1 MAEHSRRRD
10 SSRDRSRSLVRPESA
25 KTRHRCGPEP
35 RLTGDSGKVGLESW
49 VAGQECRPGVQVT
62 ESANLS
68 KRELEALTREASEE
82 SFRLIVET
90 IPGLIAV
97 MRPEGGVEHVNRQV
111 LEYFGRTLEELKQW
125 GTTDAVHPADLP
137 RVIAAWQHAVATGLP
152 YEFEHR
158 IRRADGEYRWFQSR
172 GLPLR
177 DIEGRIVRWYNL
189 LTDIDARK
197 QSEERLRRSEADLL
211 EAQRLSHSGSWRHDL
226 ASGAFMVSPEVL
238 RIRGVD
244 SADPLSTID
253 RMYSGIHPDDRSRV
267 RDTYEAAQRRKGD
280 FDAEYRIVLRDGTIK
295 HLHTIGHPVLNEAG
309 DVVEYVGTGMD
320 VTEQRQAQAAL
331 ETAFE
336 EIKRLKDRLQDENLA
351 LREEIDQAF
360 MFEEIVGASPALKSV
375 LSHVSKVAPTDSTV
389 LISGETGTGKEL
401 VARAIHKHS
410 RRADRAFVSL
420 NCAATPASLIASELF
435 GHEKGAFTG
444 AVQQRRGRFELAHS
458 GTIFL
463 DEIGEIPTDT
473 QVALL
478 RVLQERQIE
487 RVGGSRAI
495 PVDVRVVAATNG
507 DLAAAIAD
515 GSFRSDLFYRL
526 NVFPIHV
533 PPLRK
538 RREDIPI
545 LVEYFVKRFAEK
557 MAKRIRRIET
567 RTLELCERYPWPGN
581 IRELQNIVERSVI
594 LCGSDTFSID
604 EAWLSQAPLRPDV
617 GGGLPSAL
625 QDQEKELIEAALA
638 KSRGKVAGPS
648 GAAAKLGIP
657 ASTLESKIKQ
667 LGIQKGRFSPS

>member
-1 MAEHSRRRD
+1 M
-10 SSRDRSRSLVRPESA
+10 
-25 KTRHRCGPEP
+25 T
-35 RLTGDSGKVGLESW
+35 
-49 VAGQECRPGVQVT
+49 
-62 ESANLS
+62 N
-68 KRELEALTREASEE
+68 EE

-97 MRPEGGVEHVNRQV
+97 MTAEGAVEHVNCQV
-111 LEYFGRTLEELKQW
+111 LDYFGRTLEELKRW
-125 GTTDAVHPADLP
+125 GTSDAVHADDLP
-137 RVIAAWQHAVATGLP
+137 RAKAAWQHAIETGQP

-177 DIEGRIVRWYNL
+177 DDDGRIVRWYNL
-189 LTDIDARK
+189 LTDIHARK
-197 QSEERLRRSEADLL
+197 ESEERLRQSEAELL
-211 EAQRLSHSGSWRHDL
+211 EAQRLSHAGSWRHHL
-226 ASGAFMVSPEVL
+226 ASGTFAVSPEVL
-238 RIRGVD
+238 RIRGVE
-244 SADPLSTID
+244 SADPLSTIE
-253 RMYSGIHPDDRSRV
+253 RMYGGIHPDDRSRV
-267 RDTYEAAQRRKGD
+267 REAYESAQKERGE
-280 FDAEYRIVLRDGTIK
+280 FDAEYRIVLGDGTVK
-295 HLHTIGHPVLNEAG
+295 YLHTIGHPVLSPAG
-309 DVVEYVGTGMD
+309 EVVEYVGTGMD

-331 ETAFE
+331 QKAFN

-351 LREEIDQAF
+351 LREEIDQAS
-360 MFEEIVGASPALKSV
+360 MFEEIVGASDALKSV

-401 VARAIHKHS
+401 IARAIHKLS
-410 RRADRAFVSL
+410 RRASQAFISL
-420 NCAATPASLIASELF
+420 NCAATPPSLIASELF

-463 DEIGEIPTDT
+463 DEIGEVPMDT
-473 QVALL
+473 QLALL

-487 RVGGSRAI
+487 RVGGSRTI
-495 PVDVRVVAATNG
+495 PVDVRVVAATNR
-507 DLAAAIAD
+507 DLSGAVAASA
-515 GSFRSDLFYRL
+515 FRSDLFYRL

-545 LVEYFVKRFAEK
+545 LVEYFVKRFADK
-557 MAKRIRRIET
+557 MAKRIRRIDT
-567 RTLELCERYPWPGN
+567 RSLEACERYSWPGN

-594 LCGSDTFSID
+594 LCSGDTFAID
-604 EAWLSQAPLRPDV
+604 EGWLSEQVPALPDGASPLPD
-617 GGGLPSAL
+617 AL
-625 QDQEKELIEAALA
+625 QDQEKGMIEAALA
-638 KSRGKVAGPS
+638 SSKGRVAGPR

-667 LGIQKGRFSPS
+667 LGIDKARFTRAS

>member
-1 MAEHSRRRD
+1 MRD
-10 SSRDRSRSLVRPESA
+10 GVGRPC
-25 KTRHRCGPEP
+25 KTF
-35 RLTGDSGKVGLESW
+35 
-49 VAGQECRPGVQVT
+49 QVT
-62 ESANLS
+62 ELS
-68 KRELEALTREASEE
+68 DSPQREPRTQPEEASPSSEE

-90 IPGLIAV
+90 LPGLIAV
-97 MRPEGGVEHVNRQV
+97 MTADGGVEHVNRQV
-111 LEYFGRTLEELKQW
+111 LEYFGRTLEELRQW

-137 RVIAAWQHAVATGLP
+137 RVAAAWQHAVQTGQP

-177 DIEGRIVRWYNL
+177 NADGRIVRWYNL

-197 QSEERLRRSEADLL
+197 QSEEKLRRSEA
-211 EAQRLSHSGSWRHDL
+211 
-226 ASGAFMVSPEVL
+226 
-238 RIRGVD
+238 
-244 SADPLSTID
+244 
-253 RMYSGIHPDDRSRV
+253 
-267 RDTYEAAQRRKGD
+267 
-280 FDAEYRIVLRDGTIK
+280 
-295 HLHTIGHPVLNEAG
+295 
-309 DVVEYVGTGMD
+309 
-320 VTEQRQAQAAL
+320 EQRQAQAAL

-401 VARAIHKHS
+401 IARAIHKHS

-420 NCAATPASLIASELF
+420 NCAATPPSLIASELF

-444 AVQQRRGRFELAHS
+444 AAQQRRGRFELAHN

-463 DEIGEIPTDT
+463 DEIGEIPMDT
-473 QVALL
+473 QIALL
-478 RVLQERQIE
+478 RVLQERQLE
-487 RVGGSRAI
+487 RVGGNRPI
-495 PVDVRVVAATNG
+495 PVDVRVVAATNR
-507 DLAAAIAD
+507 DLSVAIVE

-545 LVEYFVKRFAEK
+545 LVEYFVKRFAEQ
-557 MAKRIRRIET
+557 MAKRIRQIDR
-567 RTLELCERYPWPGN
+567 RTLEACERYPWPGN

-594 LCGSDTFSID
+594 LCTGDTFSID
-604 EAWLSQAPLRPDV
+604 EAWLPAQLPV
-617 GGGLPSAL
+617 GTDGPALPQTL
-625 QDQEKELIEAALA
+625 LDQEREMIEAALL
-638 KSRGKVAGPS
+638 KSRGKVAGPR
-648 GAAAKLGIP
+648 GAAATLGIP

-667 LGIQKGRFSPS
+667 LGIEKRRFTPAS